1 MAEQRKEAVNSQAS
15 EYLMTPANVQ
25 GNMTVIKRPN
35 SVGVPIQHISVVD
48 DLGHE
53 IDDLLEERFQE
64 VQVNAIGDRSSAV
77 RTRSQKPDSWKGA
90 KETFRQRAAAEEKLA
105 RPKAKRPSAYIPHES
120 TEPIEDMEVDEEAVG
135 PGFRMDREASEDT
148 IQVELPSQV
157 KRTIKPTVR
166 FPKMSKGIKGI
177 IETMKNKHPV
187 LALKAQFQ
195 SEMAY
200 WAEFF

>member
-1 MAEQRKEAVNSQAS
+1 M
-15 EYLMTPANVQ
+15 
-25 GNMTVIKRPN
+25 
-35 SVGVPIQHISVVD
+35 VD

-105 RPKAKRPSAYIPHES
+105 RPKAKRPLAYIPHES
-120 TEPIEDMEVDEEAVG
+120 TKPIEDIEVDKEAIG
-135 PGFRMDREASEDT
+135 PGFRIDRETSKDI
-148 IQVELPSQV
+148 IQVELLSQV

-166 FPKMSKGIKGI
+166 FLKMSRDR
-177 IETMKNKHPV
+177 
-187 LALKAQFQ
+187 
-195 SEMAY
+195 
-200 WAEFF
+200 